1 MENIMSENE
10 HKRYEQSP
18 VWKKLNE
25 LEVGLSE
32 ANGKIDALPMALSLL
47 LEQRFPTHKDV
58 KIAMSGQTDICNAKF
73 LTKEEIITLWDECYE
88 ANNIKQFKKSSRLVA
103 MAKWVGLGINSL
115 VLMFLFAQYLMK

>member
-1 MENIMSENE
+1 
-10 HKRYEQSP
+10 
-18 VWKKLNE
+18 
-25 LEVGLSE
+25 
-32 ANGKIDALPMALSLL
+32 
-47 LEQRFPTHKDV
+47 V